1 MKKKVI
7 TLFFCTLMIG
17 SIFTGCQSV
26 NSEKNNEENNTQT
39 KQENQQIEWKEDSNV
54 IELSDDAELIDYRSI
69 VLPITEKTQK
79 IEKEMI
85 LNCDATAL
93 NGHFF
98 VDTVDEKTDGITIE
112 AHAVFKYNNEP
123 VWDLPE
129 DMNPEVFQKIE
140 LNVTDQTE
148 NFKKGDI
155 FFDSKT
161 NDLYLIDEVT
171 ICENKMTITPG
182 KLSFEEKMSLISS
195 LNMSGSVSGIE
206 EGSIFPSENVTIEY
220 N

>member
-1 MKKKVI
+1 M
-7 TLFFCTLMIG
+7 
-17 SIFTGCQSV
+17 
-26 NSEKNNEENNTQT
+26 
-39 KQENQQIEWKEDSNV
+39 NQ
-54 IELSDDAELIDYRSI
+54 
-69 VLPITEKTQK
+69 
-79 IEKEMI
+79 
-85 LNCDATAL
+85 
-93 NGHFF
+93 F
-98 VDTVDEKTDGITIE
+98 
-112 AHAVFKYNNEP
+112 
-123 VWDLPE
+123 WDLPK
-129 DMNPEVFQKIE
+129 DMNSEVSQKIE

-171 ICENKMTITPG
+171 ISKNKMTITPG

>member
-1 MKKKVI
+1 
-7 TLFFCTLMIG
+7 
-17 SIFTGCQSV
+17 
-26 NSEKNNEENNTQT
+26 
-39 KQENQQIEWKEDSNV
+39 
-54 IELSDDAELIDYRSI
+54 
-69 VLPITEKTQK
+69 
-79 IEKEMI
+79 
-85 LNCDATAL
+85 
-93 NGHFF
+93 
-98 VDTVDEKTDGITIE
+98 
-112 AHAVFKYNNEP
+112 
-123 VWDLPE
+123 
-129 DMNPEVFQKIE
+129 MNPEVSQKIE

-155 FFDSKT
+155 LFDSKT